1 MIYYEEN
8 HQWQDQTKNKMLFP
22 NHTLHYFYQIKDKT
36 QAKRI
41 NDTKNTSNMYV
52 PIKLIMSWN
61 PPWARYPMSAA
72 LFLPAVCPHCCKSML
87 GQLLSLTEDFAAVQQ
102 LSVIPGTRNLSIEK
116 LFILFLLLMLVP
128 MLGLKQNVCHV
139 KIIKNKSTISGLLSL
154 SATLTVIFM
163 TWSAL

>member
-52 PIKLIMSWN
+52 PIKLIMS
-61 PPWARYPMSAA
+61 
-72 LFLPAVCPHCCKSML
+72 
-87 GQLLSLTEDFAAVQQ
+87 
-102 LSVIPGTRNLSIEK
+102 
-116 LFILFLLLMLVP
+116 
-128 MLGLKQNVCHV
+128 
-139 KIIKNKSTISGLLSL
+139 
-154 SATLTVIFM
+154 
-163 TWSAL
+163 